1 MPPGLAA
8 SPTFPLHAAA
18 GEEPAAR
25 LRCGELGA
33 IAEIYDQHHAA
44 VRSFARRLLGDDVS
58 AEDLVHDVF
67 VALPAAMRR
76 YEGGSLR
83 AYLLSMAVNLAR
95 RHVRT
100 AIQRRKATA
109 RIQADASVCPPE
121 VPPCEVERRELADQ
135 LHRALDALPLDQ
147 RAAFVLVVVEER
159 SSTEAAEIAGVPEGT
174 IRTRVFHA
182 RRRLQEILRKRGVR

>member
-1 MPPGLAA
+1 MLPGLAA
-8 SPTFPLHAAA
+8 TRVFGAHAASA
-18 GEEPAAR
+18 EEPAKR
-25 LRCGELGA
+25 LRAGELGA
-33 IAEIYDQHHAA
+33 IAEIYDQHQQG
-44 VRSFARRLLGDDVS
+44 VRAFARRLLGDDGA

-67 VALPAAMRR
+67 VALPAAMQR
-76 YEGGSLR
+76 YEGGPLR
-83 AYLLSMAVNLAR
+83 AYLLSIAVNLAR

-100 AIQRRKATA
+100 AIQRRKAAA
-109 RIQADASVCPPE
+109 RIQADASACPPAS
-121 VPPCEVERRELADQ
+121 PPCEVERRQLADQ

-159 SSTEAAEIAGVPEGT
+159 TSKEASEIAGVPEGT